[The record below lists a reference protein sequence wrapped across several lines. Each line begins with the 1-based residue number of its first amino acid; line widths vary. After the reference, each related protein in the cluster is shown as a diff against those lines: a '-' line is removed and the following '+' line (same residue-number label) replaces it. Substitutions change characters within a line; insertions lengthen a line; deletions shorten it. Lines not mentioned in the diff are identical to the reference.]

1 MAGLF
6 LVNRQDSGVTM
17 VPDWFID
24 QFLPEANGEF
34 VKVYLILLRQASGEG
49 GLSVSRLA
57 DVLNNTEKDVL
68 RALKYWE
75 KMKLLKLEY
84 GADGALRGIILQ
96 PGPDG
101 EAAAAAETAAALD
114 QGQAP
119 GPAEGQPEGV
129 FPGRRGDGTEPKAA
143 GAEPAAG
150 NAPDAEK
157 RPRPDLQILKEDE
170 AFCQLL
176 YLAGRYTQKNL
187 TARDCD
193 VLANLY
199 STVGMPAE
207 LLEYLIEYCVSGGH
221 KSMRY
226 IETVALD
233 WNVRGIR
240 TVEQAKAETAA
251 GGKNTYA
258 VLKAFG
264 LGGRNPAAG
273 ERQMI
278 DQWFHDYGFS
288 VDMVLEACDKTMRT
302 IHQPSFEYA
311 DRILR
316 DWKEKGIRE
325 KEDISRLD
333 PKPAEA
339 KGGKGGARKRN
350 ADREAAKNTNRFH
363 NFTERDYDCDELLK
377 QINGI

>member
-288 VDMVLEACDKTMRT
+288 VSRDFQHHDRIPV
-302 IHQPSFEYA
+302 A
-311 DRILR
+311 DRR
-316 DWKEKGIRE
+316 
-325 KEDISRLD
+325 
-333 PKPAEA
+333 AEVFDA
-339 KGGKGGARKRN
+339 KHICHSS
-350 ADREAAKNTNRFH
+350 F
-363 NFTERDYDCDELLK
+363 F
-377 QINGI
+377 